1 MSDPTTN
8 LTCLMSEPQRSQSS
22 SKGRLRTLLAA
33 VLSTFLPG
41 VGHLLIKRRGTGIVF
56 LTISCGLFFVCWPL
70 RLLYHLAALI
80 GFVFGMLA
88 LCILSTVNAAYGDRP
103 NERPSQWWLLLL
115 LPLAF
120 GMAIIHV
127 NWVTR
132 SAGFQV
138 FQVPSRSM
146 ENTVHMGGRVFVD
159 RWHYRSN
166 APARGD
172 IVIYLNREGIYL
184 IKRVIARGGE
194 TIRSS
199 NGNIFI
205 NDIPIS
211 EPYVIHS
218 GSAPFELNNFGPF
231 KIPAGKLFVMGDNRD
246 ISLDS
251 RSSEVGPIDVSSLQG
266 RALYNVG
273 SFNDRTYKD
282 LR

>member
-1 MSDPTTN
+1 
-8 LTCLMSEPQRSQSS
+8 MSEPQRSQNL
-22 SKGRLRTLLAA
+22 SKGRLRNLLAA
-33 VLSTFLPG
+33 VLSVVLPG
-41 VGHLLIKRRGTGIVF
+41 AGHLLIKRRGTGIVF
-56 LTISCGLFFVCWPL
+56 LTIFCGLFFVCWPL
-70 RLLYHLAALI
+70 RLLHYLAALI
-80 GFVFGMLA
+80 AFVFGMLA
-88 LCILSTVNAAYGDRP
+88 LCIFSTVDAAYGDSRR
-103 NERPSQWWLLLL
+103 NERPSQWWLVLL

-120 GMAIIHV
+120 GTAVIHV

-146 ENTVHMGGRVFVD
+146 ENTVHMDGRVFVD

-166 APARGD
+166 TPARGD
-172 IVIYLNREGIYL
+172 IVIYLNKEGIYV

-199 NGNIFI
+199 NGIIFI
-205 NDIPIS
+205 NDVPIS
-211 EPYVIHS
+211 EPYVIHH

-231 KIPAGKLFVMGDNRD
+231 KFPEGKLFVMGDNRD

-251 RSSEVGPIDVSSLQG
+251 RSPEVGPIDVSSLQG
-266 RALYNVG
+266 QALYKVG

>member
-1 MSDPTTN
+1 
-8 LTCLMSEPQRSQSS
+8 MSELLRSQNS
-22 SKGRLRTLLAA
+22 SKGSLRTLLAA
-33 VLSTFLPG
+33 VLSVFLPG
-41 VGHLLIKRRGTGIVF
+41 VGHFLMKRRGTGIVF
-56 LTISCGLFFVCWPL
+56 LTITCGLFFVCWPL

-80 GFVFGMLA
+80 GFIFGMLA
-88 LCILSTVNAAYGDRP
+88 LCTFSMVSAAYGDGRP

-120 GMAIIHV
+120 GLAIIHV
-127 NWVTR
+127 NWATR
-132 SAGFQV
+132 SAGFQI

-146 ENTVHMGGRVFVD
+146 ENTVPMDTRIMVD
-159 RWHYRSN
+159 RWYYRAN

-194 TIRSS
+194 NIRSS

-211 EPYVIHS
+211 EPYVIHY
-218 GSAPFELNNFGPF
+218 GSAPFELNNFGPL

-266 RALYNVG
+266 RALYYVG
-273 SFNDRTYKD
+273 SFHGRTYKD